1 MGQAK
6 PSVSEDGVGL
16 HQSFFISSSC
26 HFRHAKL
33 RWIRVDIDQNLDL
46 KLSGHRS
53 QIICFNYFIFSC
65 LSNHR

>member
-33 RWIRVDIDQNLDL
+33 RWIRVDIEQNLDL

-53 QIICFNYFIFSC
+53 KA
-65 LSNHR
+65 